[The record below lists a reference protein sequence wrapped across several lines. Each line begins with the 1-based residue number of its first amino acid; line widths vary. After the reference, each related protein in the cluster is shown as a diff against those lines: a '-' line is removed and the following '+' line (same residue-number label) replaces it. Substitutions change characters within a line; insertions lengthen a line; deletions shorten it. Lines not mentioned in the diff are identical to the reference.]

1 MPAARTLKYN
11 VFPKK
16 RLFTDMLQT
25 TLKLGVLNWCYRN
38 CDIFLFIFKTWTL
51 KNMDPGKHGVNMGLN
66 LKICLNLVSCF
77 IKTMRTM
84 ICCLTVYRYIIKM
97 QQQQQNKKEKKNK
110 AKRKKICSSNIA
122 CQQYWSSEQI
132 GLELKV
138 WMSTFLNIR
147 TSRPEVSCKKGVLK
161 MIILQNSLKN
171 NLYAVFN
178 LIKFQAKVFQLYWEE
193 TPAYA
198 LFVEHR
204 QKYLLKIEIAA
215 PDKFTEAAVCGYFS
229 K

>member
-97 QQQQQNKKEKKNK
+97 QQQQQNKKEKKKQSK
-110 AKRKKICSSNIA
+110 AKKD
-122 CQQYWSSEQI
+122 
-132 GLELKV
+132 L
-138 WMSTFLNIR
+138 
-147 TSRPEVSCKKGVLK
+147 
-161 MIILQNSLKN
+161 
-171 NLYAVFN
+171 
-178 LIKFQAKVFQLYWEE
+178 LIKYSV
-193 TPAYA
+193 PAI
-198 LFVEHR
+198 L
-204 QKYLLKIEIAA
+204 IEWTNWFRI
-215 PDKFTEAAVCGYFS
+215 KSLNVNFS
-229 K
+229 KYQNQPPGGVM